1 MTPTEIREF
10 IRDMTLV
17 AEHELGDNLLNR
29 FLLEG
34 HTKVCKRRNWGWLL
48 QDIETFIPGPSPF
61 ILDNLNQAPIQ
72 AIADLAPTERLHTP
86 LTQITRTQ
94 YSFMT
99 RARGIGGYPKVYW
112 VEGNNLYF
120 DPEPV
125 TGDEYAISYF
135 AIVPWDI
142 DADAEMPQVPV
153 DSQTAT
159 VANYAIH
166 RVWERQ
172 EDLDRSDA
180 YLGRYEVAVAELV
193 EIENRFNA
201 DGPKIM
207 GEIAGIRGR
216 NNMPWLDGIS

>member
-1 MTPTEIREF
+1 MTPTELRLF

-17 AEHELGDNLLNR
+17 AEHELSDALLNR

-34 HTKVCKRRNWGWLL
+34 HTKVCKRRNWAWLL
-48 QDIETFIPGPSPF
+48 QDIETFVPGTGTF
-61 ILDNLNQAPIQ
+61 ILANLNQAPIQ

-94 YSFMT
+94 YTFMT
-99 RARGIGGYPKVYW
+99 RGRGIGNYPKVYW
-112 VEGNNLYF
+112 VENGNLYF
-120 DPEPV
+120 DPAPSAGE
-125 TGDEYAISYF
+125 EFAISYY
-135 AIVPWDI
+135 AVVPWDI
-142 DADAEMPQVPV
+142 DADEEMPQVPE
-153 DSQTAT
+153 DSHTST
-159 VANYAIH
+159 VGNYAIH
-166 RVWERQ
+166 RIWERQ
-172 EDLDRSDA
+172 EDLDKSDA
-180 YLGRYEVAVAELV
+180 YLGRYEVAVAELI